1 MITAEQL
8 GRMPRKDL
16 AALLR
21 EGHAIDPD
29 TLADT
34 EYKGVS
40 LGLPSFVEKLSWKTF
55 KKVFHRDPQSGKL
68 RGWNVRID
76 QRDGGVAYRPLMRG
90 GKPFTFGHYQVV
102 TPGGISGPVAVGVDR
117 GLLIHYGLGQNKR
130 LDPVGRLLDPIVA
143 VNDGCNQLLLGR
155 SYLDLGFT
163 QLSTP
168 SFFSLQRDIPL
179 SHTAAPP
186 RARPS

>member
-1 MITAEQL
+1 MINAEQI
-8 GRMPRKDL
+8 GRMSRKDL

-34 EYKGVS
+34 EYKGIS
-40 LGLPSFVEKLSWKTF
+40 LGLPSLLEKLSWKTF
-55 KKVFHRDPQSGKL
+55 KKVFYRDPESGKL

-76 QRDGGVAYRPLMRG
+76 QRDGGYGYRPLMRDG
-90 GKPFTFGHYQVV
+90 EPFPFGHYQVV
-102 TPGGISGPVAVGVDR
+102 APSSVPPGVDR
-117 GLLIHYGLGQNKR
+117 GLLIHYGLGQNKP
-130 LDPVGRLLDPIVA
+130 LDPVARLRDPIVA
-143 VNDGCNQLLLGR
+143 VNAGSSELLLGW

-163 QLSTP
+163 HVGTP

-179 SHTAAPP
+179 SHTATPP
-186 RARPS
+186 GARSS